1 MSTGTTEAPHSV
13 VHSSNFEADG
23 GPQQQK
29 SGGKEGGM
37 KNIANGLVAG
47 VQKMRRRLTVTG
59 ASETIDGVSKL
70 SVSDPSNDAV
80 AHAKPHHAAV
90 RCAVTDYAGI
100 TKKGHAPYNPRK
112 KNQDA
117 LIMVDEPKTNTL
129 VLCVLDGHGE
139 HGDAVSAV
147 FRNELASEMFNHPA
161 WTTDVKK
168 ASADAIAKVEHSVIR
183 NFRIDT
189 EFSGTTLSM
198 AIIRGNHLTG
208 VNIGDSRVILGKEE
222 NGKMVPEEV
231 TFDHKPDSP
240 EEKERIL
247 ACGGRVFAVEYD
259 DGIDGPPRVW
269 LGHMDVPGLAMSRSL
284 GDAVAHTAGVI
295 SDPEFTEFELDP
307 ETDKFLVVATDGLWE
322 FVDNKETVE
331 MTVAEAGPDEAVDY
345 LVKEAGMRWM
355 REEQVID
362 DTTVIVA
369 NLFNYHQSQ
378 SNSK

>member
-1 MSTGTTEAPHSV
+1 MSVPHSV
-13 VHSSNFEADG
+13 IHSSNYVPDKEG
-23 GPQQQK
+23 E
-29 SGGKEGGM
+29 SGGNGKAGESTM
-37 KNIANGLVAG
+37 KNMVSGLSAPFH
-47 VQKMRRRLTVTG
+47 KMRRRLTVTG
-59 ASETIDGVSKL
+59 ATETIDGVSKL
-70 SVSDPSNDAV
+70 SVSDATAAD
-80 AHAKPHHAAV
+80 HAKPHHAHV
-90 RCAVTDYAGI
+90 TCAVTDYAGLS
-100 TKKGHAPYNPRK
+100 KKGHAPYNPRK

-117 LIMVDEPKTNTL
+117 LIMVDDPNTNTM

-139 HGDAVSAV
+139 HGDSVSAA
-147 FRNELASEMFNHPA
+147 FRDELPSEMFNHPA

-168 ASADAIAKVEHSVIR
+168 ASADAIAKVEHGVIR

-208 VNIGDSRVILGKEE
+208 VNIGDSRVILGKDEK
-222 NGKMVPEEV
+222 GVVVPEEI

-240 EEKERIL
+240 EEKKRIL

-295 SDPEFTEFELDP
+295 SDPEFTECELNP
-307 ETDKFLVVATDGLWE
+307 ESDKFLVVATDGLWE
-322 FVDNKETVE
+322 FVENSETID
-331 MTVAEAGPDEAVDY
+331 MAVAQPTPDEAVDV

-362 DTTVIVA
+362 DTTIIIA
-369 NLFNYHQSQ
+369 NLFGYKAQQ
-378 SNSK
+378 K